1 MQGVELQ
8 LKHVHAVG
16 VYGWGS
22 VCESIIGE
30 WLEDISQNQV
40 LFYSVLLANVSF
52 GFLSN
57 SMYSYLHLPY
67 QQCRFI
73 NYCTVFLPLNH

>member
-16 VYGWGS
+16 VYGWGN
-22 VCESIIGE
+22 VCEATIGE

-40 LFYSVLLANVSF
+40 SVTFFIYINNSAILFSLICLLIF
-52 GFLSN
+52 GSL
-57 SMYSYLHLPY
+57 MM
-67 QQCRFI
+67 
-73 NYCTVFLPLNH
+73 